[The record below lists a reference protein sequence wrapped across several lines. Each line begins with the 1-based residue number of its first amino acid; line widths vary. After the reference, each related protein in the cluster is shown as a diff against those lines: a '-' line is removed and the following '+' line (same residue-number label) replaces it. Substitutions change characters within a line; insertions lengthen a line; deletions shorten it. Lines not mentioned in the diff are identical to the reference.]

1 MRTSKCKSC
10 GADIIWVKTIPG
22 ERTMPL
28 DAKSYTLFVLEPE
41 GAQGGSPR
49 CKAVQVRAS
58 HFSTCADADAWRKAK
73 EQG

>member
-1 MRTSKCKSC
+1 MTTSKCRSC
-10 GADIIWVKTIPG
+10 GEPVIWAVTETG
-22 ERTMPL
+22 RTMPL
-28 DAKSYTLFVLEPE
+28 DAKSYTLFVLEPK

-73 EQG
+73 EHG